1 MLLALKCFGFTLHS
15 EQTRSVHKSPTS
27 CFCLFLKRRAL
38 LSKVKGFALKTARWR
53 RGWSPRTCSTSSR
66 RASLMRISL
75 PLTPW
80 SYLNFGFEFYFWQS
94 NMNCWFTLIIFD
106 FEFYFWPLH
115 SDHIVKTTSATTI
128 QTSFAPQ
135 HLSKDD
141 LRVAHKKALHCFW
154 VKMINQVNVLV
165 HLADSFQYGLPSF
178 QWF

>member
-1 MLLALKCFGFTLHS
+1 MNAASTEVFWVDS

>member
-75 PLTPW
+75 PLPPW
-80 SYLNFGFEFYFWQS
+80 SYLNFFEFYFWHS
-94 NMNCWFTLIIFD
+94 NMSCWFTLIIFD

-115 SDHIVKTTSATTI
+115 SVHIVKTTSATTI

-141 LRVAHKKALHCFW
+141 LWVAHKKASHCIALLLG
-154 VKMINQVNVLV
+154 KN
-165 HLADSFQYGLPSF
+165 D
-178 QWF
+178 